1 MEQLMRRLFA
11 QNALMVSRLSALEN
25 LFVSGGIQ
33 LNPVADPAP
42 DGGGF
47 GGGVFGGL
55 GGVLTG
61 GFGGGINPV
70 ADPAPDELGKL
81 SKIQLESRLSDIA
94 FARTKLDQVE
104 GLFKDALGRL

>member
-1 MEQLMRRLFA
+1 MEQMMRRLVA
-11 QNALMVSRLSALEN
+11 QNALMISRLSALEN
-25 LFVSGGIQ
+25 LFVGGGIQ

-47 GGGVFGGL
+47 GGVFGGF
-55 GGVLTG
+55 GGVFTG
-61 GFGGGINPV
+61 GFGGGINPI
-70 ADPAPDELGKL
+70 ADPAPEELGKL

-94 FARTKLDQVE
+94 FARSKLDQLE